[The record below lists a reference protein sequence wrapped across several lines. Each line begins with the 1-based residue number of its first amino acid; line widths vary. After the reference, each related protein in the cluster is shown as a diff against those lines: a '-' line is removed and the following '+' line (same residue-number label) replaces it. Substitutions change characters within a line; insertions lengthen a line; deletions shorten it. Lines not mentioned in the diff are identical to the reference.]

1 MMNIKLIND
10 TIFEF
15 EDIPPTHRNGRINQ
29 ALAALKDARDR
40 IIILDSKNEALVA
53 VIKTIVQND

>member
-1 MMNIKLIND
+1 MKIKLINA

-29 ALAALKDARDR
+29 ALAALKDARDK

-53 VIKTIVQND
+53 AIKTIVQND

>member
-1 MMNIKLIND
+1 MTDIKFINE

-29 ALAALKDARDR
+29 ALTVLRDARDK
-40 IIILDSKNEALVA
+40 IMILDAKNEALVA
-53 VIKTIVQND
+53 TIKTIVQND

>member
-1 MMNIKLIND
+1 MIDIKFINE

-29 ALAALKDARDR
+29 ALTALRDARDK
-40 IIILDSKNEALVA
+40 IMILDAKNEALVA
-53 VIKTIVQND
+53 TIKTIVQND

>member
-1 MMNIKLIND
+1 MMDIKLINE

-29 ALAALKDARDR
+29 ALAALKDARDK
-40 IIILDSKNEALVA
+40 IILLDAKNEALVA
-53 VIKTIVQND
+53 TIKTMVQID

>member
-29 ALAALKDARDR
+29 ALAALKDARDK

>member
-1 MMNIKLIND
+1 MTDIKFINE

-29 ALAALKDARDR
+29 ALTALRDARDK
-40 IIILDSKNEALVA
+40 IMILDAKNEALVA
-53 VIKTIVQND
+53 TIKTIVQND

>member
-1 MMNIKLIND
+1 MTDIKFINE

-29 ALAALKDARDR
+29 ALTALKDARDK
-40 IIILDSKNEALVA
+40 IMILDAKNEALVA
-53 VIKTIVQND
+53 TIKTIVQND

>member
-29 ALAALKDARDR
+29 ALAALKDARDK

-53 VIKTIVQND
+53 AIKTIVQND

>member
-1 MMNIKLIND
+1 MMDIRLINE

-29 ALAALKDARDR
+29 ALTALRDARDK
-40 IIILDSKNEALVA
+40 IMILDAKNEALVA
-53 VIKTIVQND
+53 TIKTIVQND